1 MTHASKRGTDKFRGL
16 LKTERNEDP
25 LYLWMLREVVLEPA
39 DDLHLLR
46 LLEGLPAIVHGNTN
60 ELLGLREVEVQP
72 LVEPF
77 LLHLF
82 ITLLPVFT
90 WDELRYNVRDEV
102 DLMVLAEAGL
112 LRRVV
117 HLLLLLLRHELV

>member
-16 LKTERNEDP
+16 LETERNEDP

-60 ELLGLREVEVQP
+60 ELLSFREVEVQP
-72 LVEPF
+72 QVEPF

-82 ITLLPVFT
+82 IVLLLVCIG
-90 WDELRYNVRDEV
+90 DELRFNVRNQV

-117 HLLLLLLRHELV
+117 HLLLFLLRHELV